1 MKEFARKRQGEGIG
15 NAGINGAL
23 RTLRK
28 MFSLQVKER
37 KFPRNLVPSFP
48 MLPNPKPRRD
58 FLTVEQHAT
67 LLKHLP
73 EELRPL
79 QIVGYDTGARKGELL
94 KLTWDR
100 VDLERGFS
108 TFLNTKNGEDRIVP
122 LGQHALRT
130 LKEMNRTPGGLV
142 FVRANGQPIKDF
154 RRTWLRAVKAAGL
167 GKHLFHGNRR
177 SQAVNLITAG
187 VNEQT
192 AMAITGHKD
201 IETFRGYNVLVEEA
215 KRAAIVKR
223 DSMMSSEIKPSS
235 SRVTDSAADP
245 QTPESR

>member
-1 MKEFARKRQGEGIG
+1 MSCTQVSKEFGSVLSDAAQPE
-15 NAGINGAL
+15 
-23 RTLRK
+23 T
-28 MFSLQVKER
+28 
-37 KFPRNLVPSFP
+37 
-48 MLPNPKPRRD
+48 D
-58 FLTVEQHAT
+58 FLTLEQHAT
-67 LLKHLP
+67 LVKHLP

-100 VDLERGFS
+100 VDLERGS
-108 TFLNTKNGEDRIVP
+108 LMFLNTKNGEDRIVP
-122 LGQHALRT
+122 LGQHALQT

-142 FVRANGQPIKDF
+142 FVRANGEPIKDF
-154 RRTWLRAVKAAGL
+154 RRTWLTAVKAAGL

-192 AMAITGHKD
+192 AMAITGYKD
-201 IETFRGYNVLVEEA
+201 IETLRGYNVLVEEA
-215 KRAAIVKR
+215 KRAAIAKR

-235 SRVTDSAADP
+235 SRVTDSAAEP
-245 QTPESR
+245 ANAGK